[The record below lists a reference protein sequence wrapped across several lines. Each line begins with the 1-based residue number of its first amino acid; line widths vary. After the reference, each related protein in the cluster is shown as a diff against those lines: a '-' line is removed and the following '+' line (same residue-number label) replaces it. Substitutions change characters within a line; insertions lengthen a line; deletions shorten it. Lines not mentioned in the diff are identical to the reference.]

1 MLSANLYACT
11 FRNTNWFCTTALARD
26 DDVVNELQGLS
37 VNSSCNISINEAKKD
52 EKVKASSVKEVDFS
66 KIDVNLLPTVLLI
79 GRPNVGKSALFN
91 RLAVLCPWCHI

>member
-1 MLSANLYACT
+1 MSG
-11 FRNTNWFCTTALARD
+11 D
-26 DDVVNELQGLS
+26 EDVVNELQGLS
-37 VNSSCNISINEAKKD
+37 VNSSDNISINEAKQV

-91 RLAVLCPWCHI
+91 RLAVLSHWCHF